1 MLTLCSALAHFWMC
15 CMHKTAS
22 YFHFLFALNFFH
34 VRSPPSFTPQR
45 WRSLQSCFSCMQ
57 WKRAHPIGCPE
68 VQHLHREW
76 SVLLLWP
83 RARLVI
89 ICVVLNLCNYISVR
103 AYVVMD
109 DYFWWY
115 PCVLYQPLCTV
126 DFVKKHKK
134 SSLHHVSF
142 LTKHCRK
149 RFCSNFDSSCRVV
162 CEETKAPF

>member
-1 MLTLCSALAHFWMC
+1 MKKSSSDWLPRSAA
-15 CMHKTAS
+15 
-22 YFHFLFALNFFH
+22 
-34 VRSPPSFTPQR
+34 PPQGMVCTFV
-45 WRSLQSCFSCMQ
+45 M
-57 WKRAHPIGCPE
+57 A
-68 VQHLHREW
+68 
-76 SVLLLWP
+76 VLDLSH
-83 RARLVI
+83 
-89 ICVVLNLCNYISVR
+89 ICVVLNLYNYISVR

-126 DFVKKHKK
+126 DFVKKKHKK

-162 CEETKAPF
+162 CEETKSTILIFPILNFICTNDFKWVENFPCTQ